1 MGGMLQSALYNIL
14 CIITGV
20 IVNTLFIMN
29 MMILLI
35 ASCLSISTAQG
46 IRAFVEAKNASFVTS
61 KFVYIYTCSPVI
73 LQHPTD
79 RTVFLD
85 NSAFFSCLTRGGSNA
100 LWRLNGTDYEDL
112 PSELRNDLVTSN
124 GSTSL
129 SEFIDLIILSR
140 AEYNETRVQCVIENG
155 DGDSVVSDTAILYL
169 QGHKMIV
176 YFCQARQKKEI
187 LH

>member
-1 MGGMLQSALYNIL
+1 MHYHWRHSEHSVYNEHEGSFNRLMFIYLNRSRYIYAL
-14 CIITGV
+14 
-20 IVNTLFIMN
+20 
-29 MMILLI
+29 LLRQK
-35 ASCLSISTAQG
+35 C
-46 IRAFVEAKNASFVTS
+46 NN
-61 KFVYIYTCSPVI
+61 IYTCSLVI

-100 LWRLNGTDYEDL
+100 HWRLNGTDYEDL

-140 AEYNETRVQCVIENG
+140 AEYNETRVQCVIEND
-155 DGDSVVSDTAILYL
+155 DGDSVVSDTAILYI
-169 QGHKMIV
+169 QGHVKYI
-176 YFCQARQKKEI
+176 K
-187 LH
+187 

>member
-1 MGGMLQSALYNIL
+1 M
-14 CIITGV
+14 
-20 IVNTLFIMN
+20 
-29 MMILLI
+29 
-35 ASCLSISTAQG
+35 
-46 IRAFVEAKNASFVTS
+46 
-61 KFVYIYTCSPVI
+61 I

-112 PSELRNDLVTSN
+112 PSDLRNDLVTSN

-140 AEYNETRVQCVIENG
+140 AEYNGTRVQCVIEND
-155 DGDSVVSDTAILYL
+155 DGDSVVSDTAILYI
-169 QGHKMIV
+169 QGHKVIE

-187 LH
+187 LNVCINISHWPTDCFLPHALIFFYHYHSL